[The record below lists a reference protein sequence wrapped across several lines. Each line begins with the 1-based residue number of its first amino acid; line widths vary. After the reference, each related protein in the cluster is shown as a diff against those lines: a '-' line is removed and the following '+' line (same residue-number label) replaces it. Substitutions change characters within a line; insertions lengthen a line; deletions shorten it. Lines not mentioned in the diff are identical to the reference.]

1 MKTTIIIILVLTLV
15 SCTTKLYIPSE
26 ANVNKREAAS
36 LAELQQG
43 KEIFSNKCGRCHK
56 LPKPEK
62 HMPEEWTK
70 ILEKMAPKAKLTP
83 DQKALVF
90 KYVSNY

>member
-1 MKTTIIIILVLTLV
+1 
-15 SCTTKLYIPSE
+15 
-26 ANVNKREAAS
+26 VNKRETAS

-62 HMPEEWTK
+62 HTPEEWTN
-70 ILEKMAPKAKLTP
+70 ILEKMVPKAKLAA

-90 KYVSNY
+90 KYISNLNRGKFPAACGEY

>member
-1 MKTTIIIILVLTLV
+1 MKTTIIIILVLTFV
-15 SCTTKLYIPSE
+15 SCTTKLYVPSD
-26 ANVNKREAAS
+26 ANVNKRETAS

-43 KEIFSNKCGRCHK
+43 KEIFSGKCGGCHK
-56 LPKPEK
+56 LHKPEK
-62 HMPEEWTK
+62 YQPEDWTK
-70 ILEKMAPKAKLTP
+70 ILEKMAPKAKLTT

>member
-1 MKTTIIIILVLTLV
+1 MKTTIIIILVLAFV

-26 ANVNKREAAS
+26 ANVNKRETAS

-70 ILEKMAPKAKLTP
+70 ILEKMAPKAKLTA
-83 DQKALVF
+83 DQTALVF
-90 KYVSNY
+90 KYISNY